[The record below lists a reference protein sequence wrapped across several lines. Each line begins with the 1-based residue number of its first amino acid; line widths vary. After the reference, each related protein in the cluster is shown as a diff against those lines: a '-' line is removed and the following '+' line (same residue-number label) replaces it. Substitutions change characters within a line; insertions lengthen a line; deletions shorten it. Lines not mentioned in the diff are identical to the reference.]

1 MEAELHRITPSTTS
15 DLRLT
20 IRKKPI
26 HEIINQF
33 KTRLYL
39 NLKSR
44 FSYANSKLNLM
55 GATLLDPRF
64 KELTFEE
71 YLDSDALKKAKK
83 YVIQEALKLKE
94 APEDNT
100 TENTIEPP
108 KAPESSGK
116 KVSNL

>member
-1 MEAELHRITPSTTS
+1 MEAELHTITPSTTS
-15 DLRLT
+15 DLRMT

-33 KTRLYL
+33 KSRLYL

-55 GATLLDPRF
+55 GATLLDPRY
-64 KELTFEE
+64 KELIFEE

-83 YVIQEALKLKE
+83 YVIQEALKE
-94 APEDNT
+94 APVDNA
-100 TENTIEPP
+100 TENTNEPP

-116 KVSNL
+116 KVSKL